1 MLCEY
6 CGHRPV
12 QHVAINGA
20 NGNIKEPPPK
30 KAKKEV
36 GQPAKTLEF
45 ESEDKLD
52 RQEFTSEEKDH
63 ESELAE
69 SEVKHSNYIPYSL
82 PCNPRLKQKQTLGT
96 SGS

>member
-63 ESELAE
+63 ESELEE
-69 SEVKHSNYIPYSL
+69 SEVKHSNYMP
-82 PCNPRLKQKQTLGT
+82 
-96 SGS
+96 